1 MKMKETQT
9 KRTMDEFVLALVPG
23 SLVMMYIFGLGIL
36 INILTVAVTVVLCEY
51 LFLKARGMTIST
63 ILDGSALATGLLF
76 ALTLPP
82 LLPIS
87 IVILGV
93 TFTILIVKHVYG
105 GSGNNL
111 FNPAMA
117 GFAALVVSFPM
128 AMSSWGIPFLD
139 INVVETL
146 EIKIGSPAIDGTT
159 RATPLHEFKFREEVT
174 NEEYWNEHYL
184 ENWRSWAFINLT
196 FLFSGSYLLYKG
208 LFTWYAPVAML
219 STITLLSLCFY
230 DGGSSA
236 SLGSPIFHLFSGA
249 TMLGAFFI
257 LTDPVTSP
265 KSSLGQTLFGI
276 GIGMLTFA
284 IRTIGGYPEGLAFA
298 VLLMNAVTPLINRLS
313 FNK

>member
-9 KRTMDEFVLALVPG
+9 NRIMDEFNLALVPG

-36 INILTVAVTVVLCEY
+36 INILTAIVTVMLCEY
-51 LFLKARGMTIST
+51 LFLKARGQTVST
-63 ILDGSALATGLLF
+63 ILDRSALATGLLF
-76 ALTLPP
+76 GLTLPP

-87 IVILGV
+87 IIIVGG
-93 TFTILIVKHVYG
+93 TFTILVVKHVYG

-139 INVVETL
+139 INLVETL
-146 EIKIGSPAIDGTT
+146 EIKIGSQAIDGTT

-174 NEEYWNEHYL
+174 NEEYWNEYNR

-265 KSSLGQTLFGI
+265 KSSLGQTMFGI
-276 GIGMLTFA
+276 GIGILTFA

-298 VLLMNAVTPLINRLS
+298 VLLMNAVTPLINHLS
-313 FNK
+313 INE